1 MRKAIALL
9 VAILVGL
16 LVVEGVARI
25 AYRRPDYHQTMLV
38 DPLVG
43 FRMPRGLAMES
54 RDESGPFPYRLSPEG
69 FRGPP
74 MPDTPRAAGDRT
86 PRLLFVGDSFLN
98 AFRVRDE
105 QLMTTRT
112 ERAIA
117 AREGSA
123 NVFCISGDGFNPAQG
138 LILFREHAPDVRP
151 DAVVLAV
158 YPGNDIHDGT
168 PELHG
173 PADYTRV
180 WLVDDGEGVLRTTTL
195 FPWRT
200 RARRWSVAFS
210 VLEHRLVGKG
220 AWARSLRE
228 PARYDPARVAKGL
241 PPSEDLE
248 VYSPSLA
255 ESSPRWRAAWSTTE
269 AVIGRFRTEVE
280 AMGARFLVVV
290 IPAWRQAV
298 RTGQSVLH
306 DHDAR
311 TAGGRPLDSILD
323 LDFPERRLA
332 AFCAREGIDVRLLL
346 GPLRRATAPGRPSCY
361 VPEDGHLSGEG
372 HRVAAEVV
380 TAWWFEEPDR
390 LGADLAGVGPGPT
403 SLLPPPPA
411 PGEPEVLEP
420 GDEALLHDGW
430 GPIRPATATPRP
442 GTIVQQP
449 RAFLLVPVDD
459 GALVVSGSVP
469 RRARLPIRVRVTVP
483 GIPGEGILTIESRDA
498 FRRRCP
504 ITLPPRL
511 RPPAYDGHV
520 PVVFECID
528 REPGE
533 WGLMWGPVVHTI
545 GFVGK

>member
-1 MRKAIALL
+1 MRKAIAIV

-16 LVVEGVARI
+16 LVVEGIARI

-54 RDESGPFPYRLSPEG
+54 RDETGPFPYRLSRDG
-69 FRGPP
+69 FRGPA
-74 MPDTPRAAGDRT
+74 MPDSPRPADDPT

-105 QLMTTRT
+105 HLMTTRT

-117 AREGSA
+117 GRSGAAR
-123 NVFCISGDGFNPAQG
+123 VFCISGDGFSPGQG
-138 LILFREHAPDVRP
+138 LILFRAHAPTVRP
-151 DAVVLAV
+151 DAVVLAL
-158 YPGNDIHDGT
+158 YPGNDVHDGT

-180 WLVDDGEGVLRTTTL
+180 WLVDGGDGVLHTTTL

-200 RARRWSVAFS
+200 RLRRWSVAFS
-210 VLEHRLVGKG
+210 VLEHRLVGSG
-220 AWARSLRE
+220 VWARSLRE
-228 PARYDPARVAKGL
+228 PAGYDPRRFAEGR
-241 PPSEDLE
+241 PPNEDLE
-248 VYSPSLA
+248 LYSPAIA
-255 ESSPRWRAAWSTTE
+255 ESSAAWRAAWSTTE
-269 AVIGRFRTEVE
+269 AVLRRFRDE
-280 AMGARFLVVV
+280 AESLGARFLVVV
-290 IPAWRQAV
+290 IPAYRQAV

-311 TAGGRPLDSILD
+311 TAAGRSLESILD
-323 LDFPERRLA
+323 LDFPERRIA
-332 AFCAREGIDVRLLL
+332 AFAAREGIDVRLLL
-346 GPLRRATAPGRPSCY
+346 GPLRRATAPERPSCY

-372 HRVAAEVV
+372 HRIAAEVV
-380 TAWWFEEPDR
+380 TAWWFGEPDR
-390 LGADLAGVGPGPT
+390 HGADLAGIGPGPT
-403 SLLPPPPA
+403 SLLPPRPA
-411 PGEPEVLEP
+411 RGAPEVLEP
-420 GDEALLHDGW
+420 GDEPLLHDGW
-430 GPIRPATATPRP
+430 GPIRPATTPRP
-442 GTIVQQP
+442 GTIVQQA

-459 GALVVSGSVP
+459 GALVVSGTVP
-469 RRARLPIRVRVTVP
+469 RRASLPIHVRITVP
-483 GIPGEGILTIESRDA
+483 GIPGEGRLTIESREP
-498 FRRRCP
+498 FTQRCP

-511 RPPAYDGHV
+511 RPPAHTGHV